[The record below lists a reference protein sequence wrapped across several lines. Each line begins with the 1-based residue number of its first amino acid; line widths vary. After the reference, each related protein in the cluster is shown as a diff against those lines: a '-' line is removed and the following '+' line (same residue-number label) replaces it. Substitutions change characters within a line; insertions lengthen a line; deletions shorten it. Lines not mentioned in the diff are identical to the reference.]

1 MFTYFGIKLPTME
14 RSKTESITKC
24 LANKKCPIILQFAN
38 HIECS
43 INFKEKELTLNSS
56 HNSLT

>member
-14 RSKTESITKC
+14 RSKTESIT
-24 LANKKCPIILQFAN
+24 IILQFAN